1 MGKGLRAR
9 VEDKQMYNESVSKSL
24 ETRDKGDRTWG
35 SIMLSTWVYIL
46 SQK

>member
-1 MGKGLRAR
+1 MGKGLRVRAEIR
-9 VEDKQMYNESVSKSL
+9 QLYNKSVSKSL
-24 ETRDKGDRTWG
+24 ETRDKGDQTWG